1 MSKETGEVLLLME
14 TGCGFRPVMGWPNV
28 NGFQDFAETLLGI
41 CSYTSNRDRNG
52 MTYPADESPGKIN
65 DGK

>member
-1 MSKETGEVLLLME
+1 
-14 TGCGFRPVMGWPNV
+14 MGWPNV

-41 CSYTSNRDRNG
+41 CSYISNKVRNG